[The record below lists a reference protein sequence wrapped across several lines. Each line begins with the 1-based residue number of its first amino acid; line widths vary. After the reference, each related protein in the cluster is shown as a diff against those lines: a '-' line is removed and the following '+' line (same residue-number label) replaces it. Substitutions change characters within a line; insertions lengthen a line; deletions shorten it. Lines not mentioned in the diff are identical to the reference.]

1 MKGLLKKDLAL
12 LANTG
17 KIYVGVSLFCMVLG
31 LVNEDMRDFSL
42 SFLVIMFSLAAP
54 STLSYDEFDNG
65 MPWLM
70 TLSADR
76 SVYAKEKYLL
86 SILLGLAGAVV
97 AVILGVLVFQINPFQ
112 GGSDSQIAILVAFFF
127 TSGLMLAVMIPA
139 KLKFGLGKITGHCHG
154 PGHCSVDSC
163 FCRKIFAGK
172 FGYKSERSHR
182 KSGRN
187 SKCSSNSGIA
197 GFLWDLY
204 VCFLFLQR
212 KNSGKKGVLSFFL
225 AKNMIY

>member
-65 MPWLM
+65 MSWLM

-139 KLKFGLGKITGHCHG
+139 KLKFGSEKSRVIVMGLVIA
-154 PGHCSVDSC
+154 VW
-163 FCRKIFAGK
+163 IVVFAGK
-172 FGYKSERSHR
+172 YLLESLGINL
-182 KSGRN
+182 SGAIESLEKISN
-187 SKCSSNSGIA
+187 AAVILVLLAFYGICMSVSYFCSARI
-197 GFLWDLY
+197 LE
-204 VCFLFLQR
+204 
-212 KNSGKKGVLSFFL
+212 KKEF
-225 AKNMIY
+225 